1 MYDVI
6 ISRLI
11 SKETKTN
18 RKSNLTRLDRKMK
31 GIWKGDHSCSSSLQT
46 DTKLAQNYRLSF
58 AMNTTKPEWGNCFST
73 SDVVVR
79 SVCKV
84 RAGRWRRGGG
94 RAFVDL
100 GVRLSQM
107 KRWFRYEFTSLLR
120 WWHIRSWVETE
131 ISTSTRWCFVIWN
144 HVKIGQ
150 RLEVYES
157 LWRESSNKR
166 KKLDPRSSSRGQ
178 SMLTDPGVTS
188 PGFDRRKSSAR

>member
-46 DTKLAQNYRLSF
+46 DTKLAQNCRLSF

-84 RAGRWRRGGG
+84 RAGRWRGDGG

-107 KRWFRYEFTSLLR
+107 KRWFLYEFTSSALMTHPIMSRNRDPHKVVLCYLKPCKNWSKTGGLWELMER
-120 WWHIRSWVETE
+120 IFQQTE
-131 ISTSTRWCFVIWN
+131 EAWPSI
-144 HVKIGQ
+144 Q
-150 RLEVYES
+150 L
-157 LWRESSNKR
+157 KR
-166 KKLDPRSSSRGQ
+166 AEHADWSRCDVT
-178 SMLTDPGVTS
+178 MLGP
-188 PGFDRRKSSAR
+188 P